1 MNTNTIAFICPISK
15 PHTEIR
21 KQADEIMNRILNP
34 IALEVGYSVIR
45 ADLLTGE
52 IILDDIIKMIMEA
65 DIVIADLTNF
75 NPNVMYELG
84 IRQAI
89 KGKSICIIKDENL
102 DNLPFDIVQLR
113 TIPYKFDSIS
123 GVEDFKYQLE
133 NRIKSSIKS
142 NFSPQVKLTQNDL
155 VDLFGATVVINSV
168 CGKKD
173 HYLLAN
179 QMINRKCKR
188 IFLMQRSS
196 SLVLGAEQ
204 SWDEEKDFINILTSA
219 IDSCDNFYHI
229 ISTDGIRAHINR
241 KSSYFPEFKDYKKR
255 LLNENGKAS
264 IKCNGAN
271 KGKIFILKNLPE
283 DDSDQF
289 FKLDRQARI
298 MSIEYEDGQVETV
311 IVQNLGSDQ
320 TCFHIRGNLMKDYFN
335 KCVDYYISCIPVKWK
350 QIETLYNEYK
360 EIDKEE

>member
-15 PHTEIR
+15 PNTEIR
-21 KQADEIMNRILNP
+21 KRSDEIMTRILNP

-45 ADLLTGE
+45 ADLLTGD
-52 IILDDIIKMIMEA
+52 IILDDIIKMIIEA
-65 DIVIADLTNF
+65 DIVVADLTGF

-89 KGKSICIIKDENL
+89 KGKTICIIKDENL
-102 DNLPFDIVQLR
+102 ECLPFDIMQLR
-113 TIPYKFDSIS
+113 TIPYKFDSIA
-123 GVEDFKYQLE
+123 GVDDFRNQLKDRINLSIRSKYL
-133 NRIKSSIKS
+133 
-142 NFSPQVKLTQNDL
+142 PQVKLTQNDL

-204 SWDEEKDFINILTSA
+204 FWDEEKEFINILLSA

-229 ISTDGIRAHINR
+229 ISTDGIKAHINR
-241 KSSYFPEFKDYKKR
+241 KASFFPEFKDYASR
-255 LLNENGKAS
+255 LANSNGKVS
-264 IKCNGAN
+264 IKCKGAN
-271 KGKIFILKNLPE
+271 RNKTFILKNLPE
-283 DDSDQF
+283 DDSDEY
-289 FKLDRQARI
+289 FKLDRQARV

-311 IVQNLGSDQ
+311 IVQNLGADQ
-320 TCFHIRGNLMKDYFN
+320 TCFHIRGELMKEYFN
-335 KCVDYYISCIPVKWK
+335 KCIDYYISCVPVKWK
-350 QIETLYNEYK
+350 QIQSLYDEYAD
-360 EIDKEE
+360 IDKED